1 MKQEKIIELKVLL
14 KLVNEEYT
22 EQELKEMLE
31 DKEYEKEFVNY
42 LQRLRNDSFVAMKS
56 FVKVDVSKFFEYER
70 KHELLTRILEIVYL
84 FRR

>member
-1 MKQEKIIELKVLL
+1 MKQEKIIELKILL

-84 FRR
+84 FN